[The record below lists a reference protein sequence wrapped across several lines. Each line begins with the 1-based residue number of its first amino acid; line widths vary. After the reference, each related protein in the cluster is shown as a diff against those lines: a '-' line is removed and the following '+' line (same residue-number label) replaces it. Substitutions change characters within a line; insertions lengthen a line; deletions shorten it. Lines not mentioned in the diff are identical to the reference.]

1 MPAASRCI
9 RQPSRRLMAARLRA
23 HPGST
28 PWRTRRSPR
37 LTVYTVLDPDH
48 PRFNPITIDAA
59 CRPLVELGETPG

>member
-1 MPAASRCI
+1 
-9 RQPSRRLMAARLRA
+9 MAARLRA